1 MKFPFNVIDL
11 THLLSSDV
19 PGWDIHCGFQCD
31 NTLDYSACTTDVK
44 FLVQHLQLPAGLG
57 THIDAPAHCVK
68 NAKSVEQISF
78 DQLIAPCIVVDVSS
92 KAHETYLCALE
103 DIETHEQKYGKIPK
117 KSFVIIYT
125 GWDKHWGNAKQYH
138 NNLQFP
144 SVSKEVALLLL
155 EREIVGFG
163 IDTLSPDT
171 EQSGYPVHHALLGAD
186 KYIIE
191 NIANTQ
197 ALPTIGSFI
206 MALPLPIMH
215 GTEAP
220 IRLIA
225 LVPRDV

>member
-11 THLLSSDV
+11 THPLSSDT
-19 PGWDIHCGFQCD
+19 PSWDMDCGFQCD
-31 NTLDYSACTTDVK
+31 NKLDYSDCTTDVK
-44 FLVQHLQLPAGLG
+44 FRVQHLQLPAGLG
-57 THIDAPAHCVK
+57 THLDAPAHCVK
-68 NAKSVEQISF
+68 NGKSVEQISF

-92 KAHETYLCALE
+92 KAHETYQCSLE
-103 DIETHEQKYGKIPK
+103 DVTNHEQKYGKIPK

-125 GWDKHWGNAKQYH
+125 GWDKHWGNAKQYR

-144 SVSKEVALLLL
+144 SVSKEAALLLL
-155 EREIVGFG
+155 EREIVGLG

-197 ALPTIGSFI
+197 ALPTMGSFI
-206 MALPLPIMH
+206 MALPLPIVH

>member
-11 THLLSSDV
+11 THQLSSDV
-19 PGWDIHCGFQCD
+19 PSWDMGCGFQCD
-31 NTLDYSACTTDVK
+31 NTLDYADCTTDVK
-44 FLVQHLQLPAGLG
+44 FRVQHLQLPAGLG

-68 NAKSVEQISF
+68 NGKSVEQISF
-78 DQLIAPCIVVDVSS
+78 DQLIAPCIVVDISS
-92 KAHETYLCALE
+92 KAHENYQCSLE
-103 DIETHEQKYGKIPK
+103 DVTTHEQKYGKIPK

-125 GWDKHWGNAKQYH
+125 GWDKHWGNEKQYR

-144 SVSKEVALLLL
+144 SVSKETALLLL
-155 EREIVGFG
+155 EREIVGLG

-197 ALPTIGSFI
+197 ALPTMGSFI
-206 MALPLPIMH
+206 MALPIPIVH